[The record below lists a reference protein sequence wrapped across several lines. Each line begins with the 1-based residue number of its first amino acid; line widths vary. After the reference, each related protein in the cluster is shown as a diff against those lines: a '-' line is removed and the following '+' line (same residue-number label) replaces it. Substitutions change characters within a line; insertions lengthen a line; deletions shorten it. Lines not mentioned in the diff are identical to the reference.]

1 MSTATPTMQPPTPQ
15 PFATW
20 NSTRGVWETTQLDLS
35 GQPAPLCR
43 PGGYVDRPLR
53 ALSCDALLVEG
64 GQHNR
69 GLAQRS
75 VRNAMSVSEAWYLAG
90 GRFPIVGSRS
100 RVRRLSSRS
109 AWR

>member
-1 MSTATPTMQPPTPQ
+1 MAATSQPQPLRTQ
-15 PFATW
+15 PFAIW
-20 NSTRGVWETTQLDLS
+20 NPIRGVWETSQPDLY